1 MESKFFSIA
10 RKFAFIM
17 AGLMLVV
24 AIGFGLYA
32 ATKLISHPVDETIKT
47 PSISSSSYFNT
58 KGNNEEKAEAKHDSK
73 APNEKIGKSAVDD
86 AAEKAAVVVTK
97 NLNEC
102 AAKIIGTNGEYY
114 KADSVANVF
123 KDNFAKQII
132 EIADEQKAIDFFGAI
147 SKDSAEVIKN
157 QQKVKESEKAPAD
170 FVDWYFHKYVEQLKE
185 EKARIEQE
193 QTDRQTAKMEAMLM
207 AYLAA
212 VAFGIFVSFT
222 VILVLFRI
230 ELNTRKQDIPAESTV
245 TTESEHQ
252 A

>member
-32 ATKLISHPVDETIKT
+32 ATKLISHPVNETIKT

-86 AAEKAAVVVTK
+86 AAEKAAVVVVK

-102 AAKIIGTNGEYY
+102 TKKIIGTNEYY
-114 KADSVANVF
+114 NVDSVANVF

-147 SKDSAEVIKN
+147 SKDSAEVVKNIQKIK
-157 QQKVKESEKAPAD
+157 ELEKAPAD

-193 QTDRQTAKMEAMLM
+193 QVDRQAAKMEAMLM

-230 ELNTRKQDIPAESTV
+230 ELNTRKQNIPAELTA

>member
-32 ATKLISHPVDETIKT
+32 ATKLISHQVDETIKT
-47 PSISSSSYFNT
+47 PSISSSGYFDTKSANT
-58 KGNNEEKAEAKHDSK
+58 ENAEDKHDPK

-86 AAEKAAVVVTK
+86 AAEKAAAVVTK

-102 AAKIIGTNGEYY
+102 AAKIVGTSGYY
-114 KADSVANVF
+114 NVDSVANVF

-147 SKDSAEVIKN
+147 SKDSAEVVKN

-193 QTDRQTAKMEAMLM
+193 QVDRQTAKMEAMLM

-230 ELNTRKQDIPAESTV
+230 ELNTRKQDIPAESTA
-245 TTESEHQ
+245 TAESEHQ